1 MARRKLWNYAMK
13 TLFGITPVPER
24 LDGWQRL
31 IRPWQ
36 PPLHGTPFENVV
48 SLVPKTT
55 N

>member
-1 MARRKLWNYAMK
+1 MK

-36 PPLHGTPFENVV
+36 NPQHGKRFENVASSV
-48 SLVPKTT
+48 LKTAI
-55 N
+55 